1 MMIAD
6 SARPTR
12 DSLPTRYFEDVYGAN
27 ADPWQ
32 FATSPYEAA
41 KYDATMAALPR
52 DRYARAFEIGCSI
65 GVLTARLA
73 PRCDRLLAV
82 DVVPSVLAEARARC
96 ANFPWVEVA
105 EMSVPASFPDE
116 RFDLILLSEV
126 GYYWSPPDLEKA
138 RAKIIN
144 ALLPGG
150 QLILVHW
157 TPVVADYP
165 LTGDEVHNRFLE
177 ETLPGGRL
185 RHLFGRREDRYR
197 LDLFARS

>member
-1 MMIAD
+1 MLPPD
-6 SARPTR
+6 SPAPAHG
-12 DSLPTRYFEDVYGAN
+12 SLPTRYFEDVYGAN

-32 FATSPYEAA
+32 FATSSYEAA
-41 KYDATMAALPR
+41 KYEATLAALPQH
-52 DRYARAFEIGCSI
+52 RYQSAFEIGCSI

-82 DVVPSVLAEARARC
+82 DIVPSVLEEARARC
-96 ANFPWVEVA
+96 AGLPWVEFA
-105 EMSVPASFPDE
+105 AMSVPAAFPDE

-126 GYYWSPPDLEKA
+126 GYYWSPADLEKA
-138 RAKIIN
+138 RAKIID

-157 TPVVADYP
+157 TPFVHDYP
-165 LTGDEVHNRFLE
+165 LTGDEVHDRFLE
-177 ETLPGGRL
+177 ETLPSGRL